1 MPPLPKGEARHHRGQ
16 MLLNLGLPLAPPLG
30 ELAKPKALT
39 ERVRHLP
46 LQLIPAPNNL
56 PAADGILRRRIRGEE
71 LVLDGPCKGLL
82 DRGSI
87 GREKSSGGRGPGG
100 FPQQQGQLSSVVGDG
115 RTDYT
120 TNRKGADCKWSAPT
134 PSQLKRLTAKFG
146 RLGAVNLFCFYRV
159 LC

>member
-1 MPPLPKGEARHHRGQ
+1 

-100 FPQQQGQLSSVVGDG
+100 FPQQQGQLPSVVGDG
-115 RTDYT
+115 RT
-120 TNRKGADCKWSAPT
+120 
-134 PSQLKRLTAKFG
+134 G
-146 RLGAVNLFCFYRV
+146 RQNGIQYSSVPIM
-159 LC
+159 